1 MNVLLT
7 PQPPVFPH
15 QHENPRISPQR
26 SLSPFHNMNPRK
38 RKADE
43 DGDETMSPRS
53 SPTISARALARPSK
67 KVRGNEVIGRP
78 LTLPRL
84 LETLD
89 TSQLRTVLER
99 ICESH
104 PDIGHEVVT
113 QAPRPSV
120 SSAVEVLQGYETKL
134 KDAIPY
140 GETSPE
146 YTYYRI
152 KEPLIALID
161 ALSDFTPQ
169 FLPPIET
176 QPTKSLEFLSE
187 ATDFI
192 HRLPDWE
199 PQAYR
204 HHKETAYEEIS
215 KAWALVINE
224 AGKKGGG
231 LNLHSGGWDQILS
244 RHNEQSHGRLSS
256 AINAMSM
263 SVGWMGSNAN
273 AGPGGPSESN
283 SILNQLMSG
292 TYGAPVRVGPW

>member
-1 MNVLLT
+1 MNVLLS

-15 QHENPRISPQR
+15 QHENPRLSPQR

-67 KVRGNEVIGRP
+67 KVRANEIIGRP
-78 LTLPRL
+78 LALPRL

-99 ICESH
+99 ICETH

-120 SSAVEVLQGYETKL
+120 SSAVEVLQGYEQKM

-140 GETSPE
+140 GESSPE
-146 YTYYRI
+146 YTYYRV
-152 KEPLIALID
+152 KEPLVAFID

-169 FLPPIET
+169 FLPPNET
-176 QPTKSLEFLSE
+176 QPTKSLEFLNE

-192 HRLPDWE
+192 HRLPNWE

-224 AGKKGGG
+224 AGKKAGG

-244 RHNEQSHGRLSS
+244 RHNEQSGGRLST
-256 AINAMSM
+256 AIHAMSM

-273 AGPGGPSESN
+273 TGSGSASD

-292 TYGAPVRVGPW
+292 SYGAPVRVGPW